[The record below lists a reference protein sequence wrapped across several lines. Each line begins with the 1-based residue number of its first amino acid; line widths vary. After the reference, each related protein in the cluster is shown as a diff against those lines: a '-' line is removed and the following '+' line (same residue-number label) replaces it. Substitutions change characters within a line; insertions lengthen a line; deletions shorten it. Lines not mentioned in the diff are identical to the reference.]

1 MVYNTAFA
9 HIMCAKIIKRRN
21 NVEKDIR
28 NKVKDRL
35 NSVRNLTSELTIQKD
50 KYEEMS
56 EALEQI
62 KSVHY
67 SDYPSASKTN
77 QDIMLTRLMRKENE
91 YAKLIDIS
99 EQLNKEK
106 EQLTHYLKQLKNQ
119 RNYRVMWHRYILL
132 LSYKEIAE
140 RLDLQTQTIK
150 NIINRS
156 ITELVEIE
164 AGKPTSS

>member
-1 MVYNTAFA
+1 M
-9 HIMCAKIIKRRN
+9 
-21 NVEKDIR
+21 EKEIR
-28 NKVKDRL
+28 NKVKDKL

-50 KYEEMS
+50 KYQEIC

-62 KSVHY
+62 KSVQY
-67 SDYPSASKTN
+67 GDYPTASKTN
-77 QDIMLTRLMRKENE
+77 QDIMLARLMRKENE
-91 YAKLIDIS
+91 YAKLIETS
-99 EQLNKEK
+99 ELLNKEK

-156 ITELVEIE
+156 ITELAEIE
-164 AGKPTSS
+164 VGKPTSS

>member
-1 MVYNTAFA
+1 M
-9 HIMCAKIIKRRN
+9 
-21 NVEKDIR
+21 EKEIR
-28 NKVKDRL
+28 NKVKDKL

-50 KYEEMS
+50 KYQEIC

-62 KSVHY
+62 KSVQY
-67 SDYPSASKTN
+67 GDYPAASKTN
-77 QDIMLTRLMRKENE
+77 QDIMLARLMRKENE
-91 YAKLIDIS
+91 YAKLIETS
-99 EQLNKEK
+99 ELLNKEK

-156 ITELVEIE
+156 ITELAEIE
-164 AGKPTSS
+164 VGKPTSS